1 MSVTTLAAV
10 PKRNS
15 VKTRRGTRLRRLGRR
30 VWRLLI
36 SPIRMFLSVRR
47 SMTGASATLL
57 VIGIVT
63 LNIIWGYPWV
73 GMFSAC
79 VSLLLIGWA
88 INRIMRPN
96 LGFQF
101 TLPRS
106 APAGQ
111 PVSVSL
117 HGRNDGRLP
126 AIAVTVEF
134 YEPRPRRRRK
144 SLPGAHS
151 PTVLSPPQWVDL
163 IESGARFNL
172 TSAIQY
178 ERRGVQELPD
188 IRVTSSFPF
197 HLFRSTR
204 KRPSQ
209 VEIAITPR
217 LLTGDEDAVARGMLD
232 ALGGWSHKLLSGD
245 ALDYT
250 GSREYQTGMPV
261 RRWDFTSW
269 ARLGRPIVR
278 EFQSPSIQLVSL
290 IVDTSREA
298 PVSGGVDPLLERLLS
313 LAATAVTSLTQ
324 RLVRVQLFLT
334 SEASQ
339 DISATTSAVTP
350 SDSESMLIRLAEASG
365 VTAEIAEA
373 RIERALD
380 RIGRSPTMLF
390 TTRSNIQLPHGRSSG
405 ITLLRVDPPPVGGRE
420 TVGDRETVGGRRR
433 ISPRPAVSSKSS
445 L

>member
-1 MSVTTLAAV
+1 L
-10 PKRNS
+10 
-15 VKTRRGTRLRRLGRR
+15 
-30 VWRLLI
+30 
-36 SPIRMFLSVRR
+36 FLSVRR

-88 INRIMRPN
+88 INRITRPK
-96 LGFQF
+96 LAFQF

-117 HGRNDGRLP
+117 HGRNEGRLP
-126 AIAVTVEF
+126 AMDVTVEL
-134 YEPRPRRRRK
+134 YEPRPQRWKK
-144 SLPGAHS
+144 SWDTAGKPN
-151 PTVLSPPQWVDL
+151 VLSSPHRVNL
-163 IESGARFNL
+163 IESGERFGL
-172 TSAIQY
+172 TSSVQY
-178 ERRGVQELPD
+178 ERRGVQALPD
-188 IRVTSSFPF
+188 VRITSSFPF

-204 KRPSQ
+204 QQPSQ

-217 LLTGDEDAVARGMLD
+217 LLTGDEDSVARGMLD

-290 IVDTSREA
+290 IVDTSVER
-298 PVSGGVDPLLERLLS
+298 PRSGAVDPLLERLLS
-313 LAATAVTSLTQ
+313 LAATAVTSLAQ

-334 SEASQ
+334 SEATTTYF
-339 DISATTSAVTP
+339 ATTSAVTP
-350 SDSESMLIRLAEASG
+350 SDSESMLIRLADASG
-365 VTAEIAEA
+365 VSTEIAEA
-373 RIERALD
+373 RIERALEQ
-380 RIGRSPTMLF
+380 IGRSPTMLL
-390 TTRSNIQLPHGRSSG
+390 TTRPDVQLPHGRSSA
-405 ITLLRVDPPPVGGRE
+405 ITLLRVDPPPSDGG
-420 TVGDRETVGGRRR
+420 DGRGKVDHGRR
-433 ISPRPAVSSKSS
+433 ISSTSARSAKSS
-445 L
+445 W

>member
-1 MSVTTLAAV
+1 
-10 PKRNS
+10 
-15 VKTRRGTRLRRLGRR
+15 
-30 VWRLLI
+30 
-36 SPIRMFLSVRR
+36 
-47 SMTGASATLL
+47 MTGASATLL

-79 VSLLLIGWA
+79 VSLLLIGWV
-88 INRIMRPN
+88 INWIMRPN
-96 LGFQF
+96 LAFQF

-117 HGRNDGRLP
+117 HGRNEGRLP
-126 AIAVTVEF
+126 AMDVTVEL
-134 YEPRPRRRRK
+134 YEPRPRRPKK
-144 SLPGAHS
+144 SRSTAGK
-151 PTVLSPPQWVDL
+151 PTVLSSPQRVHL
-163 IESGARFNL
+163 IEAGERFSL
-172 TSAIQY
+172 TSAVQY
-178 ERRGVQELPD
+178 ERRGVQALPD
-188 IRVTSSFPF
+188 VRVTSSFPF

-204 KRPSQ
+204 NQRSQ

-217 LLTGDEDAVARGMLD
+217 LLTGEEDSVARGMLD

-290 IVDTSREA
+290 IVDTSVERA
-298 PVSGGVDPLLERLLS
+298 RPGTDDPLLERLLS

-334 SEASQ
+334 SEATQ
-339 DISATTSAVTP
+339 TVFPATSAVAP
-350 SDSESMLIRLAEASG
+350 SDCESMLIRLADASG
-365 VTAEIAEA
+365 VSAEIAAA
-373 RIERALD
+373 RIELALEQ
-380 RIGRSPTMLF
+380 IGRSPTMLL
-390 TTRSNIQLPHGRSSG
+390 TTRSDIQLPHVGSSA
-405 ITLLRVDPPPVGGRE
+405 ITLLRVDPPAIDGVDEVNGRV
-420 TVGDRETVGGRRR
+420 TGDHGRR
-433 ISPRPAVSSKSS
+433 ISPRSARSVQSS
-445 L
+445 